1 MRGGRGGGEDGVRF
15 APIEQGG
22 QHRAR
27 GGEPVDAG
35 GKEGHGVDGE
45 GSMEGKSEVN
55 MEGSGARVVGGEGE
69 EKGGGGRLSGVKFD
83 VLECLG
89 VIEHRVQVRR

>member
-1 MRGGRGGGEDGVRF
+1 
-15 APIEQGG
+15 
-22 QHRAR
+22 
-27 GGEPVDAG
+27 
-35 GKEGHGVDGE
+35 
-45 GSMEGKSEVN
+45 MEGKSEVN